1 MIYLTLIDSPED
13 KVKFLNLY
21 EQYKHFIWS
30 KCFEVLQDEH
40 LAEDATHEAFIK
52 IAKNMSKI
60 KDVESNATKRYL
72 IIIAENS
79 AIDIYRKRSKQM
91 QHETGLDEADL
102 LEDLQVEPEGGF
114 DHDMTRILADM
125 AAIYRDVLILKY
137 SNEFTNKEIAKTMGI
152 SEAVVRQRLKRGK
165 EIIRK
170 ELDNVKYNA

>member
-1 MIYLTLIDSPED
+1 MIYLTLIDSLED
-13 KVKFLNLY
+13 KTKFLILY

-52 IAKNMSKI
+52 VAKNMSKI

-72 IIIAENS
+72 IIIAKNS
-79 AIDIYRKRSKQM
+79 AIDIYRKRNRQM
-91 QHETGLDEADL
+91 QHEANIDEVDELEGLYI
-102 LEDLQVEPEGGF
+102 EPEVEF
-114 DHDMTRILADM
+114 DHNMTRILANM
-125 AAIYRDVLILKY
+125 AAIYRDVLLLKY
-137 SNEFTNKEIAKTMGI
+137 SNEFSNKDIAKTLGI